1 MTNPVMS
8 SLRITFSIVAILS
21 TNPFLFAQKPT
32 KITPSATTPS
42 YTLDF
47 KIGQMILI
55 GINDRTFL
63 SEDDSLRQELTA
75 GKAGG
80 IILFEK
86 NIAPNNSK
94 EQLKTFISDLQN
106 SSPYP
111 LFISIDE
118 EGGKVHRLKEKYG
131 FVKMPSAAYLGGLGY
146 TDSTSF
152 YTKSLAKQLSY
163 LGINLNFAPDVDLAI
178 NPDNPVITKAGRS
191 YSANPIVVA
200 EHATA
205 SIKAHHTE
213 GIKTAL
219 KHFPGH
225 GSSVNDSHYGVAEVT
240 KFWKEEELIPYKNII
255 SFGNPDAIM
264 TAHIVNRI
272 LDTTGLPATL
282 SKTIVTG
289 LLRNTLGFNGVV
301 ISDDMQMYAISKN
314 FGLENALKMS
324 IEAGVDILLFG
335 NNVSLT
341 DRIKTSQIHALVKS
355 LVEKGEIT
363 EERINESFARI
374 MALKEKKVN

>member
-1 MTNPVMS
+1 MANPFMS

-55 GINDRTFL
+55 GLNDRKFL